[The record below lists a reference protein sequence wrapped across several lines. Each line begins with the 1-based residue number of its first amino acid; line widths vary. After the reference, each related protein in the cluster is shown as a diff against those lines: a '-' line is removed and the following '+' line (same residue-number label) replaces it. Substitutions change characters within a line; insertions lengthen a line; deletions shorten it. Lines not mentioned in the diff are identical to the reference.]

1 MSKLSIAGEF
11 LLFLRENKKT
21 WMIPIVIMLLFL
33 GVILVVGQGSSLAP
47 FIYAIF

>member
-1 MSKLSIAGEF
+1 MSKLSIAKEF

-21 WMIPIVIMLLFL
+21 WMIPIVILLLFL
-33 GVILVVGQGSSLAP
+33 GIVIVVGQGSSLAP